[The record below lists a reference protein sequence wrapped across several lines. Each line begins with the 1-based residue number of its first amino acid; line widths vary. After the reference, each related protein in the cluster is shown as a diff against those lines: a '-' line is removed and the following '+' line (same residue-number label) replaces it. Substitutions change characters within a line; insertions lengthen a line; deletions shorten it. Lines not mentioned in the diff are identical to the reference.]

1 MANQIRRANGIYG
14 FRVDIPRLF
23 LMQALGIVVGILLFI
38 TIRSSIWMKRRHIIN
53 YTMLLVAF
61 SILWGAINLWV
72 VYVQIYSLNN
82 SSVVDTSTALQ
93 SLGTF
98 FLHKPFINTDPGGS
112 YFAIHASEFL
122 YVLLVGYSINHSA
135 LTLYAIELIITYSAS
150 VPLFL
155 LSKRLLKDEKT
166 AFIIG
171 LVYIFSPYIHISPFE
186 LLTLFMGL
194 IIFAIYFLETR
205 HYSAFAAFLLLSMS
219 TMEFAPLMAIAIG
232 LYVLLVHIL
241 RTARLKTM
249 GNRIVNRIMGL
260 LIGLLNIKRNHY
272 LQLGTII
279 VVSSVMFYFLDV
291 FVISYFSNG
300 THPITSN
307 LAGAGI
313 DILPTIPSKFE
324 SFMELNSPGMMISFL
339 DPVWLLELPW
349 VIAAGITN
357 FGAYWS
363 PNLYY
368 DSYVVPFVMISLIYG
383 IRRVSS
389 FMHDRASR
397 IKLQRILAT
406 TMLLISIFLLISGSL
421 IPMAQQVST
430 GNVNKGADVAQLA
443 SLIPSNQSVFTG
455 ANEMPIVSAHTP
467 DTWIYGGPQNYTLFN
482 GTDSS
487 PYNVSQYGLVAA
499 SGSYILMEKS
509 YESSPVFNDYYVEK
523 SITVNE
529 NFAPLSTSTSL
540 FIPTG
545 NYSAK
550 VLLDYTTAPIYK
562 STLNQ
567 NNVSYHYVSERY
579 AIIQP
584 FSVNSKLNL
593 TDITVLA
600 QMLPGYYTLQ
610 SMITSNMHV
619 SGMITQDSISRNQ
632 YNTPFLQFSFQNTVL
647 MPNTTYYFWLWSS
660 GDPGGLY
667 MPFSNNT
674 SQGYASAAY
683 IYNGTGTNSYGY
695 YFTSYSNLTSLNR
708 SLEFSI
714 VGQSS
719 SPESRIYPT
728 TFSLGMDGNN
738 ITINVTGTTSAKF
751 SIRSNANM
759 ESTLL
764 ISSPF
769 LNGTLNYVTLQL
781 TANGTNNQQISA
793 SHYDTYIWLL
803 PIFLVFLGIAAVSI
817 MGIGFSRS
825 RKLGKIFKLISVLSA
840 SIFYFQMSLFYFYNF
855 YSKLTIM
862 ISSIILVISVFVFM
876 MTGNMWDSPS
886 APLKTVLSIYED
898 DDE

>member
-1 MANQIRRANGIYG
+1 MKGRRN
-14 FRVDIPRLF
+14 
-23 LMQALGIVVGILLFI
+23 
-38 TIRSSIWMKRRHIIN
+38 IN
-53 YTMLLVAF
+53 YTMLIVAF
-61 SILWGAINLWV
+61 SILWGALNLWV
-72 VYVQIYSLNN
+72 IYIQIYSLNN
-82 SSVVDTSTALQ
+82 SSIVDSSTALQ

-112 YFAIHASEFL
+112 YFAVHASEFL
-122 YVLLVGYSINHSA
+122 YVLLIGYSINHSV

-155 LSKRLLKDEKT
+155 LSKMLLKDEKT

-171 LVYIFSPYIHISPFE
+171 LIFIFSPYIHTSPFE

-205 HYSAFAAFLLLSMS
+205 HYIASAIFLLLSMS
-219 TMEFAPLMAIAIG
+219 TMEFAPLMAISIG
-232 LYVLLVHIL
+232 MYVLLVHVV
-241 RTARLKTM
+241 RTAKQKT
-249 GNRIVNRIMGL
+249 GKTEVTNRIRVFL
-260 LIGLLNIKRNHY
+260 LHLFNIKQNRY
-272 LQLGTII
+272 LQIGTII
-279 VVSSVMFYFLDV
+279 VVSSVMFYFIDV
-291 FVISYFSNG
+291 FVITYFSHG

-307 LAGAGI
+307 LAGSGI
-313 DILPTIPSKFE
+313 NILPTIPSKFE

-349 VIAAGITN
+349 VLASGITN
-357 FGAYWS
+357 FGGYWS
-363 PNLYY
+363 ANLYY

-383 IRRVSS
+383 IRRISS
-389 FMHDRASR
+389 FMHDRTPR

-421 IPMAQQVST
+421 IPMAQQVSA
-430 GNVNKGADVAQLA
+430 GNVSKGTDVAQLA

-482 GTDSS
+482 GTDSP

-509 YESSPVFNDYYVEK
+509 YRSSPVFNDYYVEK
-523 SITVNE
+523 SINVNE

-545 NYSAK
+545 NYSAT
-550 VLLDYTTAPIYK
+550 VLLNYTPDRIYK
-562 STLNQ
+562 STFNQ
-567 NNVSYHYVSERY
+567 NNISYNYVSERY

-619 SGMITQDSISRNQ
+619 SSMIAQDAISRNQ

-667 MPFSNNT
+667 VPFSNNT
-674 SQGYASAAY
+674 SQGYASSAY
-683 IYNGTGTNSYGY
+683 VYNGTGTDSYGY
-695 YFTSYSNLTSLNR
+695 YFTSYSNLTSLNQ

-728 TFSLGMDGNN
+728 TFSLDMDGNN
-738 ITINVTGTTSAKF
+738 ITINVTGTMSAKF
-751 SIRSNANM
+751 SIRRNANT
-759 ESTLL
+759 ESSFL

-769 LNGTLNYVTLQL
+769 LNGTLNYVTLQF
-781 TANGTNNQQISA
+781 TANGTNNQQASA

-803 PIFLVFLGIAAVSI
+803 PIFLVFFGIAALSI
-817 MGIGFSRS
+817 MGIGFRRS
-825 RKLGKIFKLISVLSA
+825 RLLARTFRLLSVLFA
-840 SIFYFQMSLFYFYNF
+840 TIFYVQMFLFYYYNF
-855 YSKLTIM
+855 YSKLIIM
-862 ISSIILVISVFVFM
+862 ITSIILVISIFIFLIM
-876 MTGNMWDSPS
+876 GKMWDSPS
-886 APLKTVLSIYED
+886 APLKPVLSIYEGD
-898 DDE
+898 D